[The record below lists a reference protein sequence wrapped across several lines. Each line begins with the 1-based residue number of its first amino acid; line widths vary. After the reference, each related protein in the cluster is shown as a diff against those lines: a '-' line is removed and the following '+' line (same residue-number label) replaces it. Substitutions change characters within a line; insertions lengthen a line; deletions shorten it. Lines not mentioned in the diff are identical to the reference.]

1 MDLARY
7 LEEQGQRVVEA
18 VERALPP
25 RHPDAGRLVE
35 AMRYT
40 LLLPG
45 KRLRGIIC
53 LSVGEVLGG
62 KQRDVLPLAVAA
74 EMIHAASLILDDLPS
89 FDDARR
95 RRGAPAAHLVFGE
108 ATAILAA
115 VGLLN
120 GAYRHLTCTSRT
132 RWIGPDDGCLVTRR
146 LAEAVGEEGML
157 AGEALD
163 LAAQAGQET
172 DLSELE
178 RIHAMKTGS
187 LFIACCV
194 EAGRISGAGPTEIA
208 SLRAYA
214 KNLGLAFQIIDDVLD
229 EVGDPAKTGKDAGQ
243 DAKGAN
249 FVTFAGVEGARK
261 LADELIQTS
270 IESLASLGR
279 QAAVLEEIARYVG
292 RRDR

>member
-18 VERALPP
+18 MERALPP

-53 LSVGEVLGG
+53 LAVGEVLGG

-95 RRGAPAAHLVFGE
+95 RRGAPTAHLVFGE
-108 ATAILAA
+108 STAILAA

-120 GAYRHLTCTSRT
+120 GAYRHLACASRT

-146 LAEAVGEEGML
+146 LADAVGEEGML

-163 LAAQAGQET
+163 LAAQSGQT
-172 DLSELE
+172 DLAELE

-214 KNLGLAFQIIDDVLD
+214 KNLGLAFQITDDVLD
-229 EVGDPAKTGKDAGQ
+229 EVGDPEKTGKDGGQ
-243 DAKGAN
+243 DAGGAN

-270 IESLASLGR
+270 IESLAPLGR
-279 QAAVLEEIARYVG
+279 QAAVLEEIARFVG
-292 RRDR
+292 RRER